1 MLLEGALPSFYA
13 NRITPITSLGA
24 APDVARDAKLLVVA
38 DGDFIKNQRN
48 LVIPDIPRGLPLPLG
63 FDQFSRQQFGNQ
75 DFMLNAVDYLLEG
88 GGLIDVRGR
97 DIVMRL
103 LDQQRIQANR
113 DLLTWGNAL
122 LPVLIVLLLTRLY
135 QWRHRRRSH
144 QHHTPS

>member
-1 MLLEGALPSFYA
+1 
-13 NRITPITSLGA
+13 
-24 APDVARDAKLLVVA
+24 
-38 DGDFIKNQRN
+38 
-48 LVIPDIPRGLPLPLG
+48 
-63 FDQFSRQQFGNQ
+63 
-75 DFMLNAVDYLLEG
+75 MLNAVDYLLEG

-97 DIVMRL
+97 NIVMRL

-113 DLLTWGNAL
+113 DLLIWGNAL